1 VNKEIEFI
9 KDNINIDINKL
20 ILSKNKY
27 KNIKIDF
34 CIEQINSRQKIKNKL
49 PNWYDNF
56 ELIMPPSLNL
66 EQSSSEKTAELKSSL
81 FNGNLAVDLTGG
93 FGIDSFYLAKS
104 FNSVI
109 HVEPNI
115 ILHEIAKYNFDKL
128 KIKNVIF
135 VNSTA
140 ENFIQKFKGNIDLIF
155 IDPSRRNDNKKTF
168 KLEES
173 IPNPINIIPEI
184 IDKSKQILLKIS
196 PLFDIKK
203 LVDSFDYIERI
214 SVISVKNECKETLI
228 TLNINSK
235 TSQAIYS
242 AIDYSKEKWNLLEYE
257 INSNNNNF
265 IKYGLPLKYIYEPNS
280 SMQKL
285 QCFDAIYEKY
295 KLIKL
300 HSNSHLFTSEELIE
314 FQGRTF
320 EVIGIEKLNEK
331 AIKEYLP
338 ENKANITIRNFNLTT
353 DEIKKK
359 LKIKDGGEMYLFAT
373 TDVNNKYIILIC
385 KKINQE

>member
-1 VNKEIEFI
+1 MNKEIEFI
-9 KDNINIDINKL
+9 KDNINIDVNKL

-128 KIKNVIF
+128 KIRNVIF

-140 ENFIQKFKGNIDLIF
+140 EDYIQKFEGNIDLIYL
-155 IDPSRRNDNKKTF
+155 DPSRRNDNKKTF
-168 KLEES
+168 KLEET
-173 IPNPINIIPEI
+173 IPNPINIIPKTI
-184 IDKSKQILLKIS
+184 NKSKQILIKIS

-203 LVDSFDYIERI
+203 LVNSFDYIEKI
-214 SVISVKNECKETLI
+214 CVVSVKNECKETLI

-235 TSQAIYS
+235 TSHAIYS
-242 AIDYSKEKWNLLEYE
+242 AIDFSKEKWNILEYK
-257 INSNNNNF
+257 INKNKN
-265 IKYGLPLKYIYEPNS
+265 IVLQYGLPLKYIYEPNS

-331 AIKEYLP
+331 AIKKYLP

-373 TDVNNKYIILIC
+373 TDLNNKYIILIC

>member
-1 VNKEIEFI
+1 MNKEIEFI

-56 ELIMPPSLNL
+56 ELIMPPSINL

-104 FNSVI
+104 FNLVI
-109 HVEPNI
+109 HVEPSI

-140 ENFIQKFKGNIDLIF
+140 EDYIQKFEGIIDLIY
-155 IDPSRRNDNKKTF
+155 IDPSRRNNNIKTF
-168 KLEES
+168 KLEET

-203 LVDSFDYIERI
+203 LVNSFDYIERI
-214 SVISVKNECKETLI
+214 SVVSVKNECKETLI

-242 AIDYSKEKWNLLEYE
+242 AIDYSKEKWNSLEYE

-285 QCFDAIYEKY
+285 HCFDAIYEKY

-314 FQGRTF
+314 FQGRVF
-320 EVIGIEKLNEK
+320 EIIGIEKFNEK
-331 AIKEYLP
+331 DIKKYLP

>member
-1 VNKEIEFI
+1 MNKEIEFI